1 MVLRESITPV
11 LLGVAVGLAAA
22 WASTRLIEGMLF
34 NLAPRDTATLVVATT
49 VLVLAAL
56 VAAWVP
62 ARRASVVDPMT
73 ALRRE

>member
-1 MVLRESITPV
+1 MST
-11 LLGVAVGLAAA
+11 GAWAAA
-22 WASTRLIEGMLF
+22 RFVEGMLF
-34 NLAPRDTATLVVATT
+34 NLAPRDTATLVLATA
-49 VLVLAAL
+49 VLAMAAL